1 MQQEASC
8 PPVTVLMRPLSP
20 NEYIHLQEREAPVA
34 SFRVTTLY
42 ESNPL
47 AMRTLARKISCKK
60 NQLQE
65 KSVARKIS
73 CKKNQLQRKIKMQR
87 NFELHRET
95 VVFFFYKLNIH

>member
-34 SFRVTTLY
+34 SFRVITLY

-60 NQLQE
+60 NQLQ
-65 KSVARKIS
+65 RKF
-73 CKKNQLQRKIKMQR
+73 KVQRNFKMQR

>member
-60 NQLQE
+60 NQLQ
-65 KSVARKIS
+65 RKIS
-73 CKKNQLQRKIKMQR
+73 CKKNQLQEKSVATKNQ
-87 NFELHRET
+87 NAT
-95 VVFFFYKLNIH
+95 KLRTS